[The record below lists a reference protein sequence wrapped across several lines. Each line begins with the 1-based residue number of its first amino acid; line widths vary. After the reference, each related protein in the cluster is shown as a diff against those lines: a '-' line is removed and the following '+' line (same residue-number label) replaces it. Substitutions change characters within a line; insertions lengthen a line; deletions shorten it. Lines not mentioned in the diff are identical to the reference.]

1 MFGDACKMGIL
12 LFLSLE
18 DNRETALDS
27 VGAGYA
33 GSLPV
38 ENPAGSNRERDR
50 EIRYSETSGAGSY
63 QSLWDV
69 AIWY

>member
-38 ENPAGSNRERDR
+38 ENPAGSTE
-50 EIRYSETSGAGSY
+50 SGIARSDIQRPLGRV
-63 QSLWDV
+63 LTNHCGT
-69 AIWY
+69 